1 MNNIERLLA
10 DDLRDL
16 LDRLG
21 EAISQDAVEDIR
33 REMPRLR
40 TRLDHIEAHLAAEYA
55 VLTEAYGSWKRAL
68 EDLENVW
75 ALVAWRSIA
84 EDAPEEVSRIA
95 A

>member
-1 MNNIERLLA
+1 
-10 DDLRDL
+10 
-16 LDRLG
+16 
-21 EAISQDAVEDIR
+21 
-33 REMPRLR
+33 
-40 TRLDHIEAHLAAEYA
+40 

>member
-21 EAISQDAVEDIR
+21 EAIPQGAVEDIR

-40 TRLDHIEAHLAAEYA
+40 TRLDHIEAHLSAEYA

-84 EDAPEEVSRIA
+84 EDAAEEVSRIA